1 MLTETARKIY
11 SPLNYEKQE
20 KRQQSLTE
28 SFKAAF
34 GNEPQ
39 MLFSAPGRSEIC
51 GNHTD
56 HNMGKAVGAAIDLDI
71 LAAVS
76 PTENGII
83 HIFSEGFPEII
94 VDTENCEYNK
104 DEEGTSVA
112 LVKGIVTYMKNNGRK
127 VGGFDAFSVSDVG
140 RGSGLSSS
148 AAYEVLIVGIL
159 NELYNENEMSPME
172 TALCAHSAENKFF
185 GKACGTLD
193 QLSCSFGGMI
203 AIDFEN
209 PLKPVCSPIDF
220 SFEKTGYSM
229 VITDVHSDHADLTA
243 DYVAIKSEMQAVANH
258 FGKDYLR
265 QVNFEDFKDS
275 LPALK
280 KKVSERALLRAFH
293 YFNENNRVDA
303 LYNTL
308 NKNNFDDFLDI
319 VNDSGRSSYMY
330 LQNIYSQ
337 NAPENQAMSLAL
349 YLAQS
354 VLLGRGAWRVHGG
367 GFGGTIQAYV
377 PNDFVE
383 SYCEEMNAVFGE
395 NSSVVLQ
402 IRPLG
407 PVRIK

>member
-1 MLTETARKIY
+1 MLTEKAKTLY
-11 SPLNYEKQE
+11 SPANYEMQE
-20 KRQQSLTE
+20 KRYTSLCE
-28 SFKAAF
+28 GFVKVFGAAP
-34 GNEPQ
+34 E

-56 HNMGKAVGAAIDLDI
+56 HNMGKAVGASIDLDI
-71 LAAVS
+71 IAAVT
-76 PTENGII
+76 PTGNGVI
-83 HIFSEGFPEII
+83 HICSEGFPEIE
-94 VDTENCEYNK
+94 VSCEDCEYK
-104 DEEGTSVA
+104 KEEEGTSLA
-112 LVKGIVTYMKNNGRK
+112 LVKGIVAYLKANGRR
-127 VGGFDAFSVSDVG
+127 VGGFNAYSMSDVG

-148 AAYEVLIVGIL
+148 AAYEVLIAGIL
-159 NELYNENEMSPME
+159 NDIYNDNQMPPME
-172 TALCAHSAENKFF
+172 IALCAHSAENKFF

-193 QLSCSFGGMI
+193 QLSCAYGGMI

-209 PLKPVCSPIDF
+209 PLKPVCSPIEF

-243 DYVAIKSEMQAVANH
+243 DYVSIKNEMQAVANH

-265 QVNFEDFKDS
+265 QVDFEDFKDS

-280 KKVSERALLRAFH
+280 AKVSERALLRAFH

-303 LYNTL
+303 LYSTL

-354 VLLGRGAWRVHGG
+354 ILLGRGAWRVHGG
-367 GFGGTIQAYV
+367 GFGGTMQAYV
-377 PNDFVE
+377 PNDYVE
-383 SYCEEMNAVFGE
+383 AYCEEMDSVFGQ
-395 NSSVVLQ
+395 NSSIVLQ
-402 IRPLG
+402 IRPVG
-407 PVRIK
+407 PVRVK

>member
-1 MLTETARKIY
+1 MLSETAKKIY
-11 SPLNYEKQE
+11 APVNYELQE
-20 KRQQSLTE
+20 KRQALLE
-28 SFKAAF
+28 ENFEKAF
-34 GNEPQ
+34 GKAPQ

-71 LAAVS
+71 LAAVT
-76 PTENGII
+76 PTDNGII
-83 HIFSEGFPEII
+83 HICSEGFPEIE
-94 VDTENCEYNK
+94 VNCNACEYK
-104 DEEGTSVA
+104 KEEEGTSLA
-112 LVKGIVTYMKNNGRK
+112 LVKGIVSYLKANGRK
-127 VGGFDAFSVSDVG
+127 VGGFNACSVSDVG

-159 NELYNENEMSPME
+159 NELYNNNQMSPME
-172 TALCAHSAENKFF
+172 IALCAHSAENKFF

-193 QLSCSFGGMI
+193 QLSCAYGGMI

-209 PLKPVCSPIDF
+209 PLKPVCSPIEF

-243 DYVAIKSEMQAVANH
+243 DYVAIKNEMQAVANH

-265 QVNFEDFKDS
+265 QVDFEDFKDS

-280 KKVSERALLRAFH
+280 AKVSERALLRAFH

-303 LYNTL
+303 LYSTL

-349 YLAQS
+349 YLAQNI
-354 VLLGRGAWRVHGG
+354 LLGRGAWRVHGG
-367 GFGGTIQAYV
+367 GFGGTMQAYV
-377 PNDFVE
+377 PNDYVE
-383 SYCEEMNAVFGE
+383 AYCEEMDSVFGQH
-395 NSSVVLQ
+395 SSIVLQ
-402 IRPLG
+402 IRPVG